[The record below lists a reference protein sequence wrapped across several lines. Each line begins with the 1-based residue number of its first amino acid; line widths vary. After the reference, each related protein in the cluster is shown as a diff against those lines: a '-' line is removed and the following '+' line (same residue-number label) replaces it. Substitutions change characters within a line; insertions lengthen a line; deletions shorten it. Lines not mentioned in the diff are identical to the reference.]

1 MALPDLSSRIVYA
14 WPWALQEGVG
24 LENLKPSTP
33 EQSPYIGQA
42 GGPLRGWGM
51 WGVPEIGGPPIS
63 ISFHIIEVLGGPL
76 TTLP

>member
-33 EQSPYIGQA
+33 EQSPYIGQ
-42 GGPLRGWGM
+42 
-51 WGVPEIGGPPIS
+51 
-63 ISFHIIEVLGGPL
+63 VLQNRNVVCRVRLLKDGK
-76 TTLP
+76 